1 MKTMVGPRTKVRVEV
16 RGRVVPEWHVRCIVA
31 LRALD
36 GVDVSVRAGDR
47 PYRAPRGPAA
57 LLAGPA
63 LAPAAV
69 EPSGDPHGDV
79 DLVVDLTGAA
89 DTGAAETLRFRAGED
104 DDPCWPFAREIM
116 RGSAVAEV
124 ALVRRTN
131 GCQTVLRSGRFRVT
145 RWYGGT
151 LRWALF
157 VAATWPAVIVAARRA
172 GAHLHES
179 EARPAAVHR
188 PLGPVESLRF
198 AGSLLARI
206 VGYLGPRMFERAQW
220 NVGFVDAE
228 PRALVAGEALAPR
241 WLPEPRKRT
250 FVADPF
256 VMTHAGRR
264 VVFVEQY
271 DDLRARGVI
280 EAIELDANDAV
291 VERRVVLDLP
301 THVSYPYALEL
312 DGAPYLIPE
321 NAAGGEVA
329 LYRCVEFPWRWERE
343 TALFADFDGLDTT
356 LFPHDGRWWA
366 FCTRASRGS
375 DFALHAYYAD
385 SPRATA
391 WQPHPL
397 NPIVEDITCGRP
409 AGSVFAVDGVL
420 YRPGQD
426 CSASYGGGL
435 WIVRIDEL
443 SPQGYRETVVRRVDT
458 RGFGRFG
465 DGVHTVGTTRTGLV
479 FDGKRV
485 TLDPLK
491 PLDTLRLAC
500 MRALSASRSNG
511 SSRRDRS
518 RSPAR
523 S

>member
-1 MKTMVGPRTKVRVEV
+1 MKTVVALRTRVRVEV
-16 RGRVVPEWHVRCIVA
+16 RGRVVPRWHARCIEE

-36 GVDVSVRAGDR
+36 GVELCVRAGEQ
-47 PYRAPRGPAA
+47 PYRAPRGPVAW
-57 LLAGPA
+57 LAGPA
-63 LAPAAV
+63 LAPEAV
-69 EPSGDPHGDV
+69 EPCGDPHLEP

-89 DTGAAETLRFRAGED
+89 DPGAAETLRFRVGED
-104 DDPCWPFAREIM
+104 DDPCWPFAREIV

-157 VAATWPAVIVAARRA
+157 VAATWPARIVAARRA

-179 EARPAAVHR
+179 EARPAPPRR
-188 PLGPVESLRF
+188 PLRPLESLRF
-198 AGSLLARI
+198 AGSLVARI

-280 EAIELDANDAV
+280 EAIELDANDGI
-291 VERRVVLDLP
+291 VERRVAIDLP
-301 THVSYPYALEL
+301 THVSYPFALEL
-312 DGAPYLIPE
+312 DGAPYLVPE

-329 LYRCVEFPWRWERE
+329 LYRGVEFPWRWERE
-343 TALFADFDGLDTT
+343 TVLFAGFDGLDTT

-385 SPRATA
+385 SPRGE
-391 WQPHPL
+391 WNEHPL
-397 NPIVEDITCGRP
+397 NPIVEDITCGRT
-409 AGSVFAVDGVL
+409 AGCVFAVDGVL

-426 CSASYGGGL
+426 CSQSYGGGL

-443 SPQGYRETVVRRVDT
+443 SPLGYRETVVRRVDT
-458 RGFGRFG
+458 RRFGRFG
-465 DGVHTVGTTRTGLV
+465 DGVHTVGISAAGLV

-491 PLDTLRLAC
+491 PLDTLRIAC
-500 MRALSASRSNG
+500 LRALSASRSRG
-511 SSRRDRS
+511 SSPPGRS